1 MITNQTPLKT
11 TPIGYVGCGFMA
23 QNVHLPNFAE
33 LCGVA
38 ALAELRPK
46 LAAKVAERFS
56 ISRVFANHLEL
67 AGDSRIDTVA
77 VSADYAQQGEIA
89 ADLLRAGK
97 NVFMEKPMA
106 VSVKQGKRILAA
118 AEAGKARLMIGYM
131 KRFDPAN
138 ILVRKIITEWR
149 QSGSK
154 GRLLYARNHGFCG
167 DWLAGQ
173 DASQMIR
180 TDEPVEAS
188 DHSMLLPDWL
198 PETKRKGYIGYL
210 QQYTHNVNLLRFL
223 LGADSQQ
230 AVEITH
236 VDLDPDGMT
245 GIVSIDVAG
254 VRAIVESAS
263 SRFHAWDEHTQIYFE
278 GGWIQVWPA
287 PMFSKPSYSKL
298 EVYEGAEIATY
309 HYPVAMPQ
317 SVWHYREE
325 ARHFL
330 ECLESGEKFRSSG
343 EDTAIDV
350 WINEEIYK
358 RHVQE

>member
-1 MITNQTPLKT
+1 MISKTKTN
-11 TPIGYVGCGFMA
+11 PIGYVGCGFMA
-23 QNVHLPNFAE
+23 QNVHLPNFSE
-33 LCGVA
+33 LCGIA
-38 ALAELRPK
+38 ALAERRPD
-46 LAAKVAERFS
+46 LAERVARKFNVPTIYS
-56 ISRVFANHLEL
+56 DHRQLAN
-67 AGDSRIDTVA
+67 DPNIVA
-77 VSADYAQQGEIA
+77 VGLSADYAQQGEIA

-97 NVFMEKPMA
+97 HVFMEKPMA
-106 VSVKQGKRILAA
+106 VSVKQSQRILAA
-118 AEAGKARLMIGYM
+118 AKAGNSRLMIGYM

-138 ILVRKIITEWR
+138 ILVRKIVTEWR

-167 DWLAGQ
+167 NWLAGQ
-173 DASQMIR
+173 DDSQMIR
-180 TDEPVEAS
+180 TDEPVQAI
-188 DHSMLLPDWL
+188 DNSMLLPDWL
-198 PETKRKGYIGYL
+198 PATKRKGYIGYL

-223 LGADSQQ
+223 LGAESQQ
-230 AVEITH
+230 EVKITH

-278 GGWIQVWPA
+278 GAWVHVWPA
-287 PMFSKPSYSKL
+287 SMFSKPSYSKL
-298 EVYEGAEIATY
+298 EVYEGGEIATY
-309 HYPVAMPQ
+309 HYPVTMPQ

-330 ECLESGEKFRSSG
+330 ECLDTGENFRSSG

-350 WINEEIYK
+350 WLNEEIYK